1 MALSGTRRYGAVMPT
16 PETSG
21 ETDFGF
27 ERVPLE
33 EKPRLVR
40 LVFDS
45 VASRYDLMND
55 LMSGGIHRL
64 WKAEMIRRLNPRP
77 GQVLLDVAGGTGD
90 IAERF
95 VTTAGA
101 SAIVCDVSQ
110 AMIEKGRDRAIDR
123 GRLREIAWL
132 CGDAEALPVASR
144 SVDAV
149 TIAFGLRNVTRM
161 EAALAEMR
169 RVLRPGG
176 RFLCLEFS
184 PVSTPGLA
192 RLYDLYSFNVLP
204 WIGAVV
210 AGDREAYQYLVES
223 IRRFPDKS
231 ELARRME
238 AAGFEQVTVR
248 SLSGGIAA
256 LHSGWRL

>member
-1 MALSGTRRYGAVMPT
+1 MPT

-27 ERVPLE
+27 ERVTVE
-33 EKPRLVR
+33 EKPHRVR
-40 LVFDS
+40 RVFDS

-64 WKAEMIRRLNPRP
+64 WKQEMVRRLNPRP
-77 GQVLLDVAGGTGD
+77 AQVLLDVAGGTGD

-95 VTTAGA
+95 VATAGT
-101 SAIVCDVSQ
+101 SAIVCDVNQ
-110 AMIEKGRDRAIDR
+110 AMIETGRDRAIDR
-123 GRLREIAWL
+123 GRIREIGWI
-132 CGDAEALPVASR
+132 CGDAETLPIASR

-161 EAALAEMR
+161 DVALAEMR
-169 RVLRPGG
+169 RVLKPGG

-184 PVSTPGLA
+184 PVSTPGLS
-192 RLYDLYSFNVLP
+192 RLYDLYSFQILP
-204 WIGAVV
+204 RIGAVV
-210 AGDREAYQYLVES
+210 TGDREAYRYLVES
-223 IRRFPDKS
+223 IRRFPDQR

>member
-1 MALSGTRRYGAVMPT
+1 MALGETRRYGAVMAT

-27 ERVPLE
+27 ERVSLE

-40 LVFDS
+40 RVFDA
-45 VASRYDLMND
+45 VAPRYDLMND

-64 WKAEMIRRLNPRP
+64 WKSQLIHRLNPRP

-90 IAERF
+90 IVERF
-95 VTTAGA
+95 VATPGTTAL
-101 SAIVCDVSQ
+101 VCDVNQ
-110 AMIEKGRDRAIDR
+110 AMLQEGRDRAIDR
-123 GRLREIAWL
+123 GRVGEIAWL

-169 RVLRPGG
+169 RVLKPGG

-184 PVSTPGLA
+184 PVSSPLLG

-204 WIGAVV
+204 RIGAVV
-210 AGDREAYQYLVES
+210 TGDSEAYRYLVES
-223 IRRFPDKS
+223 IRRFPDQN
-231 ELARRME
+231 ELARRMT
-238 AAGFEQVTVR
+238 AAGFERVTVR
-248 SLSGGIAA
+248 TLSGGIAA

>member
-1 MALSGTRRYGAVMPT
+1 MPT

-27 ERVPLE
+27 DRVSVE

-40 LVFDS
+40 RVFDA
-45 VASRYDLMND
+45 VAPRYDLMND
-55 LMSGGIHRL
+55 LMSAGVHRL
-64 WKAEMIRRLNPRP
+64 WKSQMIRRLNPRP
-77 GQVLLDVAGGTGD
+77 GQLLLDVAGGTGD

-95 VTTAGA
+95 VATSGA
-101 SAIVCDVSQ
+101 SAVVCDVNQSMLQ
-110 AMIEKGRDRAIDR
+110 TGRDRAIDR
-123 GRLREIAWL
+123 GRVAEIAWL
-132 CGDAEALPVASR
+132 CGDAEALPLVSR

-169 RVLRPGG
+169 RVLKPGG

-184 PVSTPGLA
+184 PVSVPVLG

-204 WIGAVV
+204 RIGAVV
-210 AGDREAYQYLVES
+210 TGDREAYQYLVES
-223 IRRFPDKS
+223 IRRFPDQQA
-231 ELARRME
+231 LARRME